1 MVLVRASDVP
11 RRHSAEPATEK
22 EVVMPPHCDSLDGP
36 VVVAA
41 KHAIEAGR
49 VDLVLPFVPA
59 DGEAEVTRAFE
70 ETVALRGQ
78 SPEVA
83 AFADRWFFENVVRIH
98 RAGEGAPYTGLKP
111 AGLDV
116 GPVIPAAE
124 RALETGSPDELV
136 GLLHDV
142 ITEQVKHRLDH
153 ALQRKAGADA
163 GVPQAREYVEAMLG
177 LQVWSHKLYLAA
189 LASAHG
195 GEHHHQA

>member
-1 MVLVRASDVP
+1 
-11 RRHSAEPATEK
+11 
-22 EVVMPPHCDSLDGP
+22 MPPHCDSLDGP

-41 KHAIEAGR
+41 RQAIEAGR

-59 DGEAEVTRAFE
+59 AGETEVTQAFN
-70 ETVALRGQ
+70 ETMALRGQ

-83 AFADRWFFENVVRIH
+83 TFVDRWFFENVVRIH

-124 RALETGSPDELV
+124 RALTTGSPDELV
-136 GLLHDV
+136 GLLQDV
-142 ITEQVKHRLDH
+142 IAEQVKHRLDR
-153 ALQRKAGADA
+153 ALQLKTGVDA
-163 GVPQAREYVEAMLG
+163 GVPQAREFVDAMLG

-195 GEHHHQA
+195 DEHHHAG